1 MMMELNAQ
9 TVKWFKLS
17 DELLDPLTS
26 LGALTPSLKARFS
39 LFPPGG
45 SGPVLGL
52 ETLVVVVLLVL
63 LVIMVWM
70 GSWLD
75 EKRIAVKN
83 GRKDGRMDVER
94 RVTPGTCQRK
104 TE

>member
-1 MMMELNAQ
+1 MMMELNTQ

-26 LGALTPSLKARFS
+26 LGALTASLKARFS

-52 ETLVVVVLLVL
+52 ETLVVVVLL

-83 GRKDGRMDVER
+83 GRKDGRMDVEWK
-94 RVTPGTCQRK
+94 VTPGTCRRK